1 MSDDEI
7 KSDAAW
13 ERNRRLADPAA
24 DVNCD
29 CGHPGSLHRGKPNL
43 CGYSPPHSKVRCLCS
58 AVTQL
63 GVIRNDLVVES

>member
-1 MSDDEI
+1 MSDEEI

-13 ERNRRLADPAA
+13 ERNRRLAQLG

-29 CGHPGSLHRGKPNL
+29 CGHPASFHRGVPNL
-43 CGYSPPHSKVRCLCS
+43 CVYSPPHSHVRCACS

-63 GVIRNDLVVES
+63 GVIRNELFVKS